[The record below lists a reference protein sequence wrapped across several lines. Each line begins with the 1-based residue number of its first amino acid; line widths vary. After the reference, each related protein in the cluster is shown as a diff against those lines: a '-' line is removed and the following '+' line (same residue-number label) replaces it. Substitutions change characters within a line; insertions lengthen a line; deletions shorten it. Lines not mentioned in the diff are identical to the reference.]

1 MIIIISGI
9 VLNPRLRKILYVIL
23 WYIIYPQLVYMWLVS
38 DVFQSPENLLMVSAL
53 VMSYFVGA
61 LDTYFR
67 PLSDSISDDWETSTV
82 YNLILLGLFIF
93 HPFLVVLA
101 FKENQMFIVS
111 SFPLLNE
118 AYVSVI
124 GILLIL
130 IGGIVTV
137 TGRAQLSRFGS
148 GILQIE
154 DDHSLITT
162 GIYEYVRHPIYAGGL
177 LGIIGIYLAFRS
189 LLTLT
194 AVTILYFLIM
204 RHRIGFEEEMLIKEF
219 GDEYKNYMK
228 KTKKLIPYV
237 Y

>member
-1 MIIIISGI
+1 
-9 VLNPRLRKILYVIL
+9 
-23 WYIIYPQLVYMWLVS
+23 MWLVS
-38 DVFQSPENLLMVSAL
+38 DVFQNPENLLMVSAL
-53 VMSYFVGA
+53 VVSYLIGA

-67 PLSDSISDDWETSTV
+67 PFSDSISDDLDTNTV

-101 FKENQMFIVS
+101 FKENQILIES
-111 SFPLLNE
+111 YFPLWNE
-118 AYVSVI
+118 AYVSVT
-124 GILLIL
+124 GILLIM

-137 TGRAQLSRFGS
+137 IGRAQISRFGS

-162 GIYEYVRHPIYAGGL
+162 GIYEYIRHPIYAGGL
-177 LGIIGIYLAFRS
+177 LGIMGIYMAFRS

-194 AVTILYFLIM
+194 VVTILYFFIM
-204 RHRIGFEEEMLIKEF
+204 RHRISFEEEMLLEEF

-228 KTKKLIPYV
+228 KTKKLIPYF